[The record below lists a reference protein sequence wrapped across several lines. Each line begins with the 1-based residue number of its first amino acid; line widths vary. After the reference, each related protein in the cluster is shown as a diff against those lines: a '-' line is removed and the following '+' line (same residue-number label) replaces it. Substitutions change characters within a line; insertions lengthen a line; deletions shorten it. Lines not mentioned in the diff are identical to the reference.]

1 MAINFLAESVDSTD
15 RNKVRIISSVQQ
27 GNFEQGN
34 RGGRGFC
41 GRGRHAGRHNYH
53 TGGRNHGGNGRGGGR
68 RGRGRTT
75 GATNGGRSVSTNTYV
90 PPSEWSAMTPEQ
102 KQAFLQTRATSRI
115 QVITTSLNN
124 DVSTFTN
131 ATQGVAQSQIQGQQL
146 AALQTSSVSSNA
158 STVVTPS
165 VTIPFGGR
173 AAHSN
178 RNG

>member
-1 MAINFLAESVDSTD
+1 
-15 RNKVRIISSVQQ
+15 
-27 GNFEQGN
+27 
-34 RGGRGFC
+34 
-41 GRGRHAGRHNYH
+41 
-53 TGGRNHGGNGRGGGR
+53 
-68 RGRGRTT
+68 
-75 GATNGGRSVSTNTYV
+75 
-90 PPSEWSAMTPEQ
+90 MTPEQ